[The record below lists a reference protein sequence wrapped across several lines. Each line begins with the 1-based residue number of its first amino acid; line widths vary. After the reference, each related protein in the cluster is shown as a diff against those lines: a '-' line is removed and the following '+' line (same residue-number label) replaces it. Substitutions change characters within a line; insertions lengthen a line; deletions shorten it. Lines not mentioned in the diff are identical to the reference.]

1 MIIQTSSTQGSTN
14 TTNYKHYGW
23 SPVHT
28 SNHVEAAFDFVAK
41 NGNNGERVLRWNF
54 VFSTKSNVASTLLPK
69 TAILSKQQAT
79 KLAVASTM
87 LLRHCCWCGPGL
99 RRTMVADAHY
109 VLVYGLKSASFIISM
124 LVMIRNDVYLIMFI
138 NFTTS
143 TKKCRTN
150 CLGVA

>member
-1 MIIQTSSTQGSTN
+1 
-14 TTNYKHYGW
+14 
-23 SPVHT
+23 
-28 SNHVEAAFDFVAK
+28 
-41 NGNNGERVLRWNF
+41 
-54 VFSTKSNVASTLLPK
+54 
-69 TAILSKQQAT
+69 
-79 KLAVASTM
+79 
-87 LLRHCCWCGPGL
+87 
-99 RRTMVADAHY
+99 MVADAHY